1 MDKRTKAKIEKLC
14 KKYGIEQPTAV
25 FRIVGR
31 PLSLVVN
38 DEGDVISPT
47 WRFPSDGGE
56 RTFPVGL
63 YVVSENNAHGYGP
76 KMVGTTCLSE
86 APPRGWGAIAPL
98 YPIELVWFP
107 ALFPHPPKIS
117 EIKGRKARRSAK
129 VDEK

>member
-1 MDKRTKAKIEKLC
+1 MDTRTKAKIEKLC

-47 WRFPSDGGE
+47 WRFPSDGGL

-63 YVVSENNAHGYGP
+63 YIVEEKNDNGYGP
-76 KMVGTTCLSE
+76 KMVGTTYK
-86 APPRGWGAIAPL
+86 GASYEHFDPDEID
-98 YPIELVWFP
+98 ELRRQ
-107 ALFPHPPKIS
+107 
-117 EIKGRKARRSAK
+117 ECIKLLKF
-129 VDEK
+129 V